1 MMKVDIGL
9 DFERVGLETLAP
21 GQWGDVDKTHELLC
35 VLLPQVGDSSP
46 NMRVFHLQTGAEER
60 WVGSTSVRRVVLR
73 RVSGV
78 LAGPADSA

>member
-9 DFERVGLETLAP
+9 DFGRVKLGTLAP
-21 GQWGDVDKTHELLC
+21 GQWGSVDTTHELLC
-35 VLLPQVGDSSP
+35 VLPPRPEEDSPSI
-46 NMRVFHLQTGAEER
+46 RVFHLQTGTEER
-60 WVGSTSVRRVVLR
+60 WVVGTLLRRVVLR